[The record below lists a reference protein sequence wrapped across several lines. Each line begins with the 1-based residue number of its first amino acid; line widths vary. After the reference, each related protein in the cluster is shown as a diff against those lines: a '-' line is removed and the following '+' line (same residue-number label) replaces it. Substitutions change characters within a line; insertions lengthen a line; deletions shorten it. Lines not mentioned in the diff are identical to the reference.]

1 MDNIINLA
9 IPVIKSI
16 AFAIV
21 TLIIGLL
28 VIKWI
33 MRHLSNYMKKSSI
46 DNSLKP
52 FVLSSVNITLKGF
65 LVISIINI
73 LGIDTS
79 SIVAALAAL
88 GFALGLALQGSL
100 SNFAGGILLLFLK
113 PFKAGDY
120 IEANGYE
127 GTVKHMQILNTELVT
142 PDNKVIYMPN
152 GNLANTSI
160 VNYSVNDTRRVDF
173 AFGVGYDA
181 DNVNVIQ
188 ALKEIVDNHQL
199 VLRDPE
205 PFVRMS
211 EHGDNA
217 VVYTVKVWVNAIDYW
232 TVYYDIIEMVKK
244 GFDEKN
250 ISIPYPQMD
259 VHINKSM
266 M

>member
-1 MDNIINLA
+1 MDNIINLS

-16 AFAIV
+16 GYAIV
-21 TLIIGLL
+21 TLIIGLM
-28 VIKWI
+28 VIKLI
-33 MRHLSNYMKKSSI
+33 IGQLSNYTKKSSI
-46 DNSLKP
+46 DISLRP
-52 FVLSSVNITLKGF
+52 FILSSVNITLKGF

-173 AFGVGYDA
+173 TFGVGYDA
-181 DNVNVIQ
+181 DNVKVIQ
-188 ALKEIVDNHQL
+188 ALKEIVDNHPKI
-199 VLRDPE
+199 LRDPE
-205 PFVRMS
+205 PFIRMS
-211 EHGDNA
+211 EHGDSA
-217 VVYTVKVWVNAIDYW
+217 VVYSVKLWVNATDYW

-259 VHINKSM
+259 VHINKNM